1 MEQKGIQEAI
11 LATVLNVCI
20 MLFISI
26 RNTSFTR
33 ISNVIFF
40 VLTKLLWLNYNSKL
54 IFAALILAQV
64 GKKSF
69 WLTLSTFPIDISVF
83 SYKVC

>member
-69 WLTLSTFPIDISVF
+69 RLTLSTFPIDISVF

>member
-40 VLTKLLWLNYNSKL
+40 VLIKLLWLNYNSKL

>member
-40 VLTKLLWLNYNSKL
+40 VLIKLLWLNYNSKL

-69 WLTLSTFPIDISVF
+69 
-83 SYKVC
+83 